1 MHKVTHPLA
10 LPCMLP
16 LHSLYHIQEQDACS
30 CSRSINIPGHWGPR
44 QQGRTSEQHSA
55 GLVQVDNLQ
64 HGGEGSMAATVVML
78 HIACCCALQ
87 ARVYANLPS
96 RLLRVS

>member
-1 MHKVTHPLA
+1 MHMEMTSLCRLSRRLQA
-10 LPCMLP
+10 CR
-16 LHSLYHIQEQDACS
+16 LHSG
-30 CSRSINIPGHWGPR
+30 IPGGHSK
-44 QQGRTSEQHSA
+44 QGRTSKQHSA